1 MALSLGTRL
10 GHDDVIAL
18 LGEGGMGPASGRS
31 ERQPGQFHR
40 GGPEGPALDGR
51 LLMIRQGSEEGASE
65 PSSFVV
71 VENWF
76 DELERL
82 VPTP

>member
-1 MALSLGTRL
+1 MSPQTPLCS
-10 GHDDVIAL
+10 
-18 LGEGGMGPASGRS
+18 SGSSAR
-31 ERQPGQFHR
+31 RR
-40 GGPEGPALDGR
+40 R
-51 LLMIRQGSEEGASE
+51 LLMIRQGSEEGVLEQAR
-65 PSSFVV
+65 FVV